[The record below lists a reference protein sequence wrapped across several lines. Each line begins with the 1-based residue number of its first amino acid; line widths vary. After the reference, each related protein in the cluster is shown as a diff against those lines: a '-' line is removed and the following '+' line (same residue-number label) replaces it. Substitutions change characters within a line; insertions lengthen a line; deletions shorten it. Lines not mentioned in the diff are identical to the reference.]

1 MSNAFDGVKFNTE
14 IHFQGTEVLPS
25 FESNSFT
32 PSSIKAKVYVPKGMI
47 EKYKSIVNFPFTT
60 VYEED
65 TPTPPTPVVTDTIN
79 ITLVDGTILKIDSK
93 YIENLTNDYNHVF
106 IIGDKTIKHSDI
118 KSVSFSDIE
127 DLIAIPSYFL
137 VNCPNLESI
146 DLTGAN
152 NLQALGNNFL
162 SNCPKL
168 KELNLPNSIIKI
180 GNNFL

>member
-1 MSNAFDGVKFNTE
+1 M
-14 IHFQGTEVLPS
+14 
-25 FESNSFT
+25 
-32 PSSIKAKVYVPKGMI
+32 
-47 EKYKSIVNFPFTT
+47 
-60 VYEED
+60 
-65 TPTPPTPVVTDTIN
+65 
-79 ITLVDGTILKIDSK
+79 
-93 YIENLTNDYNHVF
+93 F

-118 KSVSFSDIE
+118 KSVSFTDIE

-180 GNNFL
+180 GNNFLWKNDI